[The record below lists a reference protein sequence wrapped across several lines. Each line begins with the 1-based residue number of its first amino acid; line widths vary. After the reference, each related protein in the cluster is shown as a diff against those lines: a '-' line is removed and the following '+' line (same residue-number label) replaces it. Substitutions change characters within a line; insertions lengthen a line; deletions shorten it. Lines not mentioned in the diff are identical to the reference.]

1 MFHRL
6 LLLGAL
12 TTLPLALKAQDF
24 GLPMPDH
31 KPEYDIAPQFPGGSD
46 AMMRYFA
53 DSVRYP
59 EPERSQRKQGHV
71 LAAFMVDRRGR
82 VTNVRIVNGVPG
94 APNLAAEARRLLE
107 AMPRWK
113 PATLNG
119 RRVAAEV
126 HLSVPFRLEAA
137 H

>member
-12 TTLPLALKAQDF
+12 ITLPVAMNAQDF

-31 KPEYDIAPQFPGGSD
+31 KPVYDIAPQYPEGSQ
-46 AMMRYFA
+46 AIMRYFA
-53 DSVRYP
+53 DSARYP
-59 EPERSQRKQGHV
+59 EPERSTHKQGHV
-71 LAAFMVDRRGR
+71 LAAFTVDKKGR
-82 VTNVRIVNGVPG
+82 VTDVRIVNGVPG

-107 AMPRWK
+107 AMPRWQ
-113 PATLNG
+113 PATLKG

-126 HLSVPFRLEAA
+126 QLAIPFRIADA
-137 H
+137 Q

>member
-1 MFHRL
+1 MFNRA
-6 LLLGAL
+6 LLLGVLIAIPVVL
-12 TTLPLALKAQDF
+12 LGQDF
-24 GLPMPDH
+24 GLPMPDD
-31 KPEYDIAPQFPGGSD
+31 KPVYDIAPQFPGGSE

-59 EPERSQRKQGHV
+59 EPERSQHKQGHV
-71 LAAFMVDRRGR
+71 LAAFMVDRKGR
-82 VTNVRIVNGVPG
+82 VTEVRIVNGVPG
-94 APNLAAEARRLLE
+94 APDLAAEARRLLE

-126 HLSVPFRLEAA
+126 QLSVPFRIGTGR
-137 H
+137 